1 MPADHESFRSI
12 NTAQWYWYLY
22 NVIEDQDEEF
32 KSKRNLIE
40 YQVSFSEPEMINKI
54 RKQREDAENTTKK
67 DNQFAS
73 TLKNLFGRDTTFAG
87 KPNFS
92 ETHEV
97 DDILKRIDEFDAQK
111 KIQAKT
117 AYNYVDWLDFK
128 LE

>member
-1 MPADHESFRSI
+1 MPADHECFKGI

-40 YQVSFSEPEMINKI
+40 YQVSFSEPEMINKV
-54 RKQREDAENTTKK
+54 RKQREDAESTTKK
-67 DNQFAS
+67 DTQFAN
-73 TLKNLFGRDTTFAG
+73 TLKNIFGRDTNFAS

-97 DDILKRIDEFDAQK
+97 NDILQRIDEFDSQK

-117 AYNYVDWLDFK
+117 AYNYADWLDFK